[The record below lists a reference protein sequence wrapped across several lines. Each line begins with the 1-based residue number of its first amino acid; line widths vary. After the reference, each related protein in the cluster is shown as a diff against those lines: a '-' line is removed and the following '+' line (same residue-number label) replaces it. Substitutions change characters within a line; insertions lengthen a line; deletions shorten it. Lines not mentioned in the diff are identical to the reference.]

1 MEFSRDLEEIS
12 DGLSLHVPDLKLT
25 MWERA
30 LQSGRS
36 RRQQTPSPGMPDG
49 DGPLEC
55 GRSLWSGA
63 HHGQRGWSYTNW
75 LSQRGKP
82 PVSLR
87 AFSFSGAH
95 LGITGTETP
104 PERVFLPL
112 PPEFQCC
119 LRGAPW
125 AAESSS
131 MDSFIGFLMPS
142 QDDVTQ
148 ILWNMLGTM
157 DLGTLVKSQ
166 RRRGLDQGA
175 RQVR

>member
-1 MEFSRDLEEIS
+1 MGEAAGSRRLLPACLMGTVPLSVEGACGQGHTMVRGAGHTQTGFPREENLLCLS
-12 DGLSLHVPDLKLT
+12 GPFLSLVLIL
-25 MWERA
+25 A
-30 LQSGRS
+30 LQAQRH
-36 RRQQTPSPGMPDG
+36 
-49 DGPLEC
+49 PLK
-55 GRSLWSGA
+55 GS
-63 HHGQRGWSYTNW
+63 
-75 LSQRGKP
+75 
-82 PVSLR
+82 
-87 AFSFSGAH
+87 SFHS
-95 LGITGTETP
+95 
-104 PERVFLPL
+104 